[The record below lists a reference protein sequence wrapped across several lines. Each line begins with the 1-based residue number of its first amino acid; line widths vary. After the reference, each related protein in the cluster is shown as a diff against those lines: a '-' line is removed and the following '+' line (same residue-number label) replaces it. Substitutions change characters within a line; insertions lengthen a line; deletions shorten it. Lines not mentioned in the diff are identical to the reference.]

1 MDGDEPP
8 GGGEE
13 LGQLDPANPINP
25 EAQGVL
31 DFWFG
36 PPGSADHGRPRRC
49 WFTKDAAFDDRLRD
63 RFGSLHGRA
72 IAGAYDG
79 WRDHPRECL
88 ALIIVLDQFSRNL
101 YRDRA
106 EAFAG
111 DAQALSLAKF
121 ALASGYDRAV
131 LPVQR
136 WFFYLPLEHSE
147 SLGDQDQS
155 VACFEALR
163 PDPSTDSSTDPD
175 PHGLD
180 GAAIASVIDY
190 AHQHRAIIR
199 RFGRFPHRNGPLG
212 RTSTPGEVQFLQQPG
227 SSF

>member
-13 LGQLDPANPINP
+13 LGQRDPISP

-36 PPGSADHGRPRRC
+36 LPGSADYGRPRRC
-49 WFTKDAAFDDRLRD
+49 WFTKDAAFDALLRD
-63 RFGSLHGRA
+63 RFGRLQGRA
-72 IAGAYDG
+72 IAGGCDG
-79 WRDHPRECL
+79 WRGHPRGCL

-101 YRDRA
+101 HRDRA

-111 DAQALSLAKF
+111 DVQALELAKF
-121 ALASGYDRAV
+121 ALAAGYDRAV
-131 LPVQR
+131 VPVER

-147 SLGDQDQS
+147 SLADQDQS
-155 VACFEALR
+155 VARFEALR
-163 PDPSTDSSTDPD
+163 PDASSQPPTAPE
-175 PHGLD
+175 PYALD

-190 AHQHRAIIR
+190 AHRHRAIIR

>member
-8 GGGEE
+8 GEG
-13 LGQLDPANPINP
+13 LGRIDP
-25 EAQGVL
+25 EAQAVL

-36 PPGSADHGRPRRC
+36 PAEALDYGQPRRY
-49 WFTKDAAFDDRLRD
+49 WFTKDAAFDAVLGD
-63 RFGSLHGRA
+63 RFWPLHGRA
-72 IAGAYDG
+72 IAGACDG
-79 WRDHPRECL
+79 WRHDPMGCL

-106 EAFAG
+106 EAFAA
-111 DAQALSLAKF
+111 DADALGLAKF
-121 ALASGYDRAV
+121 ALARGYDRAV

-147 SLGDQDQS
+147 SLADQDQS

-163 PDPSTDSSTDPD
+163 HDPPAEPG
-175 PHGLD
+175 PHALD
-180 GAAIASVIDY
+180 EAELAAVIDY
-190 AHQHRAIIR
+190 AHRHRAIIR
-199 RFGRFPHRNGPLG
+199 RFGRFPHRNGLLG
-212 RTSTPGEVQFLQQPG
+212 RTSTPGEVAFLKQPG